1 MKKYIEYSWM
11 IAIIAFNL
19 GAMLQLDLTH
29 ENLSY
34 FSVLHQHHI
43 LFLWGTLTA
52 SWFLYQTYKLFQLSS
67 FSSKAAY
74 SFLFITTTMLILSV
88 LLPYQPERYYVL
100 SELHILL
107 SFVGTLAY
115 AMLMLYYHQQH
126 LRFFYHQIYQKG
138 FVFYLTLMIFD
149 LLQYIT
155 YGCVNTYMEC
165 SFSIGM
171 SIYLFLLNTAIK
183 SFHQH

>member
-1 MKKYIEYSWM
+1 MT
-11 IAIIAFNL
+11 
-19 GAMLQLDLTH
+19 QLNLTH

-34 FSVLHQHHI
+34 FSVLHQHPI

-52 SWFLYQTYKLFQLSS
+52 SWFLYQSYQLFKISS
-67 FSSKAAY
+67 FSSKTSF
-74 SFLFITTTMLILSV
+74 SFLFITTSMLIISV
-88 LLPYQPERYYVL
+88 LLPYQPEQYYIL
-100 SELHILL
+100 SELHILF
-107 SFVGTLAY
+107 SFVGTVAY

-126 LRFFYHQIYQKG
+126 LRFFYYHIYQKG
-138 FVFYLTLMIFD
+138 IIFYLALMLFD

-171 SIYLFLLNTAIK
+171 SIYLYLLNSTIHF
-183 SFHQH
+183 FHHRQHTNG